1 MEQCLENAALN
12 PMIDNNRQEIN
23 PKIESFLVQKQS
35 RRWLTIAVLGF
46 SSFVFI
52 GLSIFPLI
60 GGILNQQ
67 ETSQT
72 TTNPNPSA
80 QASDS
85 PESLKKDEEGYQLV
99 LKRDPENT
107 KVLEGLVETR
117 LKMIQLGVR
126 KPKDVVE
133 PLQQLAKLNPK
144 KPIYSALLA
153 QAQQQSGDAAAASQT
168 FQSALAQQPTSVEVL
183 QGYVGF
189 LLQQKQPDVALATL
203 QKAIATGEQTNRQ
216 QAGSADVPALK
227 MLLGDVYLSQK
238 RDGEAIALYDQ
249 LRQENPNDFR
259 PVVGKAIVLRN
270 QGKTQEATALFQTA
284 TTMAPVEV
292 KDRIQQLMTGM
303 QTTPNGGTTTATPQ
317 PSAATP
323 SPSAP
328 VQPTQTP

>member
-1 MEQCLENAALN
+1 M
-12 PMIDNNRQEIN
+12 
-23 PKIESFLVQKQS
+23 QKQS

-46 SSFVFI
+46 SSLVFI

-60 GGILNQQ
+60 GGILSQN

-72 TTNPNPSA
+72 ATNPNPSNPSA

-107 KVLEGLVETR
+107 KVLEGLLETR
-117 LKMIQLGVR
+117 LKMIRLGLR
-126 KPKDVVE
+126 TPKDVVE

-144 KPIYSALLA
+144 KPMYSALLA

-183 QGYVGF
+183 QGYVGL

-203 QKAIATGEQTNRQ
+203 QKAIATGEQSNRQ
-216 QAGSADVPALK
+216 QAGTADVPALK

-238 RDGEAIALYDQ
+238 RDGDAIALYDQ

-259 PVVGKAIVLRN
+259 PVVGKGIVLRN
-270 QGKTQEATALFQTA
+270 QGKAQEAVALFQTA
-284 TTMAPVEV
+284 ITMAPVEV
-292 KDRIQQLMTGM
+292 KDKIQQLMTGM
-303 QTTPNGGTTTATPQ
+303 QTTPNGGVTTATPQ
-317 PSAATP
+317 SSVSAPAT
-323 SPSAP
+323 SAP
-328 VQPTQTP
+328 VQPTKTP